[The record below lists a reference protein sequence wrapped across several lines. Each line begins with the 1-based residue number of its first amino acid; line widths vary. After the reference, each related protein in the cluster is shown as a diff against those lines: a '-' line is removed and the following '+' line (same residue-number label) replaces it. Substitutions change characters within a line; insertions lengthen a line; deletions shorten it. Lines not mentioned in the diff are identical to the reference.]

1 MWGVFG
7 TDLKKKKKNIYIY
20 IYKDIF
26 DMISFEVF
34 GYRSIVICYWEIII
48 NLVKCCKNIEIM
60 FFKKILSYDIYGEI
74 WLK

>member
-1 MWGVFG
+1 
-7 TDLKKKKKNIYIY
+7 
-20 IYKDIF
+20 
-26 DMISFEVF
+26 MISFEVF

-60 FFKKILSYDIYGEI
+60 FFKKFLSYDIYGEI